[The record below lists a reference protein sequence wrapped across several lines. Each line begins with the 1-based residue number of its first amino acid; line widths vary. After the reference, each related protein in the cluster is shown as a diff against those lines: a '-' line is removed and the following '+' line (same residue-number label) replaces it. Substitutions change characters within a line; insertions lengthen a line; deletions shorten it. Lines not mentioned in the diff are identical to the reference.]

1 MLERIFNILEFK
13 ISKRNLNKYEVI
25 VDMFYKCSIIHF
37 NLKYDGLENDLTK
50 K

>member
-1 MLERIFNILEFK
+1 MLERVFNIVEF
-13 ISKRNLNKYEVI
+13 NKYEVI
-25 VDMFYKCSIIHF
+25 LGMFYKCSIIHF